1 MFDRF
6 QAIELITPIETT
18 GALNQK
24 VQTGVT
30 TTTVYAEISSIT
42 RQEFLAAGTLG
53 LKPSFS
59 ATIYSFEYNG
69 EPIVKVGSSYY
80 SVYRTFNRI
89 QDDKIELYLEQ
100 KEGTKYEPSPS
111 SSTP

>member
-6 QAIELITPIETT
+6 QAIELITPVTTT
-18 GALNQK
+18 GDLNQK
-24 VQTGVT
+24 IQTNIT
-30 TTTVYAEISSIT
+30 KAAVYAEISSIT

-53 LKPSFS
+53 LKPSFV
-59 ATIYSFEYNG
+59 ATVYSFEYSG

-89 QDDKIELYLEQ
+89 QDDKIELYLEE
-100 KEGTKYEPSPS
+100 KEGTKHEPS
-111 SSTP
+111 SSSSPS